1 MSIQSIS
8 SSYQTQMSSVRS
20 DFQDFSKNAKA
31 LQGVLISGNQD
42 QVTISE
48 NALSVS
54 LAQITND
61 FSNKA
66 PAQSSSGSSGQS
78 QNPMQAFQNDLQT
91 LQSALSSTSGSQTNS
106 GQDTSSSNTPVG
118 TALNNVLNDLSTMQ
132 SHGHHHH
139 HHGSGGISSTSSAS
153 SSTQSQDPMQ
163 TLLSDLQ
170 NLKGTLTAGTQSQNA
185 TTALNNILNDI
196 SKFTQGHSGSANST
210 AINIS
215 A

>member
-139 HHGSGGISSTSSAS
+139 HHGSGGISSASSAS
-153 SSTQSQDPMQ
+153 SITQSQDPMQ

-170 NLKGTLTAGTQSQNA
+170 NLKDTLTAGTQSQNA
-185 TTALNNILNDI
+185 TTALNNVLNDI
-196 SKFTQGHSGSANST
+196 SKFTQGLSGSANST

>member
-1 MSIQSIS
+1 MSIPSIS

-20 DFQDFSKNAKA
+20 DFQSFSKNAKTLQSA
-31 LQGVLISGNQD
+31 LSSGNQD

-48 NALSVS
+48 NALSAS
-54 LAQITND
+54 LAQLASD
-61 FSNKA
+61 FSNNA
-66 PAQSSSGSSGQS
+66 PAQASSSGSGQS
-78 QNPMQAFQNDLQT
+78 QNPMQAFQNDLQA
-91 LQSALSSTSGSQTNS
+91 LQSVLSSSSSGQTSSS
-106 GQDTSSSNTPVG
+106 QDTSSSNTPVN

-139 HHGSGGISSTSSAS
+139 HHGSGGVGSGSSAS
-153 SSTQSQDPMQ
+153 NSQSQDPMQ

-170 NLKGTLTAGTQSQNA
+170 NLQSNLTSGTQGQNA
-185 TTALNNILNDI
+185 TTAVSNVLNDI
-196 SKFTQGHSGSANST
+196 SKFTQSHLAKANTIS

>member
-66 PAQSSSGSSGQS
+66 PAQSSSGSSSQS

-139 HHGSGGISSTSSAS
+139 HHGSGGISSASSAS

-185 TTALNNILNDI
+185 TTALNNVLNDI

>member
-66 PAQSSSGSSGQS
+66 PAQSSSGSSGQA

-106 GQDTSSSNTPVG
+106 GQDISSSNTPVS

-139 HHGSGGISSTSSAS
+139 HHGSGGISSASSAS

>member
-66 PAQSSSGSSGQS
+66 PAQSSSGSSGQA

-139 HHGSGGISSTSSAS
+139 HHGSGGISSASSAS

>member
-66 PAQSSSGSSGQS
+66 PAQSSSGSSGQA

-196 SKFTQGHSGSANST
+196 SKFTQGHSGKANST

>member
-66 PAQSSSGSSGQS
+66 PAQSSSGSSGQA

-139 HHGSGGISSTSSAS
+139 HHGSGGISSASSAS

-185 TTALNNILNDI
+185 TTALNNVLNDI

>member
-1 MSIQSIS
+1 
-8 SSYQTQMSSVRS
+8 MSSVRS

-54 LAQITND
+54 LAQITNE
-61 FSNKA
+61 A

-139 HHGSGGISSTSSAS
+139 HHGSGGISSASSAS

-185 TTALNNILNDI
+185 TTALNNVLNDI

>member
-185 TTALNNILNDI
+185 TTALNNVLNDI

>member
-66 PAQSSSGSSGQS
+66 PAQSSSGSSGQA

-185 TTALNNILNDI
+185 TTALNNVLNDI

>member
-54 LAQITND
+54 LAKITND

-139 HHGSGGISSTSSAS
+139 HHGSGGISSASSAS
-153 SSTQSQDPMQ
+153 SITQSQDPMQ

-185 TTALNNILNDI
+185 TTALNNVLNDI

>member
-8 SSYQTQMSSVRS
+8 SSYQTQMSSVMS
-20 DFQDFSKNAKA
+20 DFQNFSKSAKA
-31 LQGVLISGNQD
+31 LQGVLSSGNQD

-48 NALSVS
+48 KALSAS
-54 LAQITND
+54 LAQLTND
-61 FSNKA
+61 FSSNA
-66 PAQSSSGSSGQS
+66 PAKSSSGSSGQS

-106 GQDTSSSNTPVG
+106 GQVTSSTNTPVS

-139 HHGSGGISSTSSAS
+139 HHGSGAVGSGSSAS
-153 SSTQSQDPMQ
+153 SSSQSQDPMQ

-170 NLKGTLTAGTQSQNA
+170 TLKSNLTATTQSQNA
-185 TTALNNILNDI
+185 TTALNNIMNDI

>member
-139 HHGSGGISSTSSAS
+139 HHGSGGISSASSAS

-185 TTALNNILNDI
+185 TTALNNVLNDI

>member
-54 LAQITND
+54 LAQITNE
-61 FSNKA
+61 A

-139 HHGSGGISSTSSAS
+139 HHGSGGISSASSAS

>member
-66 PAQSSSGSSGQS
+66 PAQSSSGSSGQA

>member
-196 SKFTQGHSGSANST
+196 SKFTQGHSGKANST

>member
-139 HHGSGGISSTSSAS
+139 HHGSGGISSASSAS

>member
-42 QVTISE
+42 QVTISG
-48 NALSVS
+48 NALSAS
-54 LAQITND
+54 LAQLTSD
-61 FSNKA
+61 FSNNA
-66 PAQSSSGSSGQS
+66 TAQSSSGSSSQS

-91 LQSALSSTSGSQTNS
+91 LQSALSSTSSSQTS
-106 GQDTSSSNTPVG
+106 DSQDTSSSNTPMN

-139 HHGSGGISSTSSAS
+139 HHGSGGAS
-153 SSTQSQDPMQ
+153 SVSNASGSGQSQDPMQ

-185 TTALNNILNDI
+185 TTALNNVLNDI

>member
-54 LAQITND
+54 LAQITNE
-61 FSNKA
+61 A

-139 HHGSGGISSTSSAS
+139 HHGSGGISSASSAS

-185 TTALNNILNDI
+185 TTALNNVLNDI

>member
-66 PAQSSSGSSGQS
+66 PAQSSSGSSGQA

-139 HHGSGGISSTSSAS
+139 HHGSGGISSASSAS

-170 NLKGTLTAGTQSQNA
+170 NLKGTLTAGPQSQNA
-185 TTALNNILNDI
+185 TTALNNVLNDI